1 MNHIENE
8 KNIEKFLDDFHNS
21 FTSEAYKFLGSH
33 YCEGKTIFRVYAPHA
48 QSISVVGDFNN
59 WNGEVSKM
67 KKVDTRGIW
76 EAVIDNTHIYENYK
90 YQITAFG
97 KTFLKQDPYCYH
109 SETSGRTSSKIYNI
123 DNFTWEDDDWLEK
136 RKNTPVY
143 DKPVNIYEV
152 HIGSWKRNKNN
163 QVLNYRNIADKL
175 IPYVKKMN
183 YNYIELM
190 PLTEYPFD
198 GSWGY
203 QVNGYYSITSRYGT
217 PDDFMYLVNM
227 AHKENIGIIMDW
239 VPAHFPKDDFG
250 LYEFDGTYL
259 YEDSEPIRMEYRGWG
274 TRIFNYKK
282 SEIKS
287 FLISSARF
295 LFEKY
300 HIDGIRVDAVA
311 AMIYLD
317 YDRDKWIPNC
327 FGGNYN
333 LEAIDFLRE
342 LNIEMFKLFPN
353 IMMIAEEST
362 AFPKVTHP
370 VYEDGLGFNYKWN
383 MGWMNDTLQYAKTDP
398 LFRKFEH
405 NKLTFSMTYAF
416 CENFILPLSHDE
428 VVHGKHS
435 LLDKMPGEYDEKF
448 ANLRAVLGYM
458 MTIPGKKLLFMGS
471 EFAQFIEWD
480 YNKELDWFLL
490 KYPKHKAMSE
500 YVKKLNKF
508 YLRHSELYEIE
519 NSWEGFTWINPDDK
533 DNNCLTYIRR
543 NKKGKEIIVIINFSG
558 SDLVDYRIG
567 AKRGKYKEVFNSDLE
582 EFGGNGC
589 TNKDIKTDKIA
600 YNGFKDSLK
609 MRIPKLS
616 IVIIKKY

>member
-259 YEDSEPIRMEYRGWG
+259 YEDSEPTRMEYRGWG

-543 NKKGKEIIVIINFSG
+543 NKKDKEIIVIINFSG

>member
-259 YEDSEPIRMEYRGWG
+259 YEDSEPTRMEYRGWG

-471 EFAQFIEWD
+471 EFAQFIEWN

-519 NSWEGFTWINPDDK
+519 NSWEGFIWINPDDK

>member
-259 YEDSEPIRMEYRGWG
+259 YEDSEPTRMEYRGWG

-543 NKKGKEIIVIINFSG
+543 NKKGKETIVIINFSG

>member
-1 MNHIENE
+1 MNYIKCENE
-8 KNIEKFLDDFHNS
+8 FLNFLNNFHDS
-21 FTSEAYKFLGSH
+21 FSSEAYKYLGSH
-33 YCEGKTIFRVYAPHA
+33 YYNGKTIFRVYAPHA
-48 QSISVVGDFNN
+48 KSVSVVGDFNN
-59 WNGEVSKM
+59 WNNKTSIMTKI
-67 KKVDTRGIW
+67 DSRGVW
-76 EAVIDNTHIYENYK
+76 ETEIENTNIYDNYK
-90 YQITAFG
+90 YEITAFNR
-97 KTFLKQDPYCYH
+97 TFLKQDPYCYH
-109 SETSGRTSSKIYNI
+109 SETSGKTSSKIYCI
-123 DNFTWEDDDWLEK
+123 DNFVWNDNEWMERREK
-136 RKNTPVY
+136 NPVY

-152 HIGSWKRNKNN
+152 HLGSWKRNKDN
-163 QVLNYRNIADKL
+163 QVLNYRDIADKL

-183 YNYIELM
+183 YNYIEMM

-203 QVNGYYSITSRYGT
+203 QVSGYYSITSRYGT
-217 PDDFMYLVNM
+217 PSDFMYLVNK
-227 AHKENIGIIMDW
+227 AHNENIGIIMDW

-259 YEDSEPIRMEYRGWG
+259 YEDSEPTRMEHRSWG
-274 TRIFNYKK
+274 TRIFDYKR
-282 SEIKS
+282 SEVKS

-333 LEAIDFLRE
+333 LEAIDFLKE
-342 LNIEMFKLFPN
+342 LNSEMFRLFPN

-370 VYEDGLGFNYKWN
+370 IYEGGLGFNYKWN

-416 CENFILPLSHDE
+416 AENFILPFSHDE

-435 LLDKMPGEYDEKF
+435 LLDKMPGEYDDKF

-458 MTIPGKKLLFMGS
+458 MTLPGKKLLFMGS
-471 EFAQFIEWD
+471 EFAQFIEWN
-480 YNKELDWFLL
+480 YSQELDWLLL
-490 KYPKHKAMSE
+490 KYPKHKAMQE

-508 YLRHSELYEIE
+508 YLKHSELYEIE
-519 NSWEGFTWINPDDK
+519 NSWDGFTWINPDDK
-533 DNNCLTYIRR
+533 DHNCFSYIRR

-558 SDLVDYRIG
+558 SDLIDYRIG
-567 AKRGKYKEVFNSDLE
+567 VKKGKYKEIFNSDLAE
-582 EFGGNGC
+582 YGGNGY
-589 TNKDIKTDKIA
+589 TNKEMKTERLSC
-600 YNGFKDSLK
+600 NNFKDSLK
-609 MRIPKLS
+609 LYVPKLS
-616 IVIIKKY
+616 IIIIKKY

>member
-259 YEDSEPIRMEYRGWG
+259 YEDSEPTRMEYRGWG

-333 LEAIDFLRE
+333 LEAIDFLRK